1 MISHMMP
8 TTMSISEYAAM
19 KLAEAQHA
27 KGVTVR
33 MNPHNYRTEY
43 INPDGS
49 IVPDYTYFLIKA
61 NNGEI

>member
-1 MISHMMP
+1 MFSRMMP
-8 TTMSISEYAAM
+8 TTISTSEYAAI

-33 MNPHNYRTEY
+33 MNSSNFRVEY
-43 INPDGS
+43 VNPDGS

-61 NNGEI
+61 TNGEI